1 MKAAKRLLAV
11 LIVAAAALAGVVVL
25 RDRGPDHIL
34 LSGATARP
42 LEGTPGAVA
51 VFVTIENAGEP
62 DRIVGASSPDAAA
75 AVLVAPSADTGLP
88 IPAGGRPS
96 LAADGAYLKLTGITG
111 DLGDGRLIPVTLK
124 FAEAGAVTTRARL
137 ADPQAQGNAA
147 SVGLFG
153 LGDICVVGG
162 DTGEPA
168 PAISLNVQAD
178 GDGWTVQVVTEQF
191 SFTEDLVD
199 GPHIPGTGHGH
210 LYLGGVKLQRLY
222 DPVARIGALPPGT
235 HEVQVTLNTN
245 DHRAYVVGE
254 TPVTASATIEVR

>member
-1 MKAAKRLLAV
+1 MKAAKRMLAV
-11 LIVAAAALAGVVVL
+11 LIVAAAVLAGALVL
-25 RDRGPDHIL
+25 RDRGADHIL

-42 LEGTPGAVA
+42 LEGEPGAVA
-51 VFVTIENAGEP
+51 VFVTIENAGP
-62 DRIVGASSPDAAA
+62 ADRIVGASSPDASS
-75 AVLVAPSADTGLP
+75 AVLVAPSAAMGLP
-88 IPAGGRPS
+88 VPAGAKPS
-96 LAADGAYLKLTGITG
+96 LAADGAYLKLTGVEG
-111 DLGDGRLIPVTLK
+111 NLGDGRLIPVTLD
-124 FAEAGAVTTRARL
+124 FEDAGAVTTRARL

-153 LGDICVVGG
+153 LGDICIVGG

-191 SFTEDLVD
+191 RFAEDLVD

-222 DPVARIGALPPGT
+222 DPVARIGALPPGQ

-254 TPVTASATIEVR
+254 TPVTASAMIEVR